1 MANPTWFDYEFYMG
15 AKLVQMQKADP
26 AGDWN
31 MSKLVD
37 AFAQNGFVDEDGAYD
52 HFTQFGAAEEVAPNA
67 DFNASEYYAAK
78 AAQFYGVEPSAVTE
92 LQIANVKAIINQA
105 GMNAW
110 THYQQFGSNEGVNPS
125 NAFDADA
132 YLAAKATAMGD
143 GWTAE
148 KVAEAIKGNG
158 MTVLEHYLTYAGKG
172 EGEVAEGVTFPVPD
186 DQKVPASN
194 PGETFNLTAGR
205 DVFTGTDGN
214 DIFNANLLMN
224 PSSGTVN
231 TASFNVTDELDGGKG
246 NDTLNVE
253 LTGSFTDA
261 NLGSVKNIEN
271 VNFTIDNTATADLST
286 WTGLEHLNVNQLG
299 TAAVQGWTVS
309 GAKTVSVKGGSTVT
323 VTDSAATGDDTLVTV
338 SAEGATGLVTVSSDA
353 LTTLNLTGVGSGAT
367 VTAAAGERALTV
379 NMNNVTGTVA
389 DATATTLNVNAT
401 GAASTGVTLTAD
413 AATAVNINADE
424 ALTLTAVNAA
434 AATGLT
440 IKGDSLV
447 TISALT
453 ANELTTISAAESTG
467 GVIITPML
475 GTNVAFT
482 GSSAADAITLGGST
496 KATDM
501 GAGNDKVTLSAAI
514 AAAGSLKMGEG
525 DDTVTV
531 DVLQT
536 TTKAGAI
543 DGGAGDNDKLIFT
556 DTTYVADLAHGAVF
570 TGFEVLEVSASAADK
585 VFDTSLIA
593 GIKSY
598 GVGASS
604 ANVTLSNILN
614 NATTTVTGNVA
625 DQKSLTVALAV
636 DTQNDTHT
644 VVFDNG
650 SSTATAG
657 VELGGSGGGGLTV
670 NLIEHLNFVSDG
682 NANSP
687 NKIASLNAD
696 ADLKD
701 ITITGDQ
708 DFTIAKLANAVTTE
722 LTINGSAATGKLTI
736 DASIAGSTA
745 AININGGSAA
755 DTITGGVHG
764 GVINGGAGA
773 DTINLAVAGAKDI
786 LLYTQANDSTQSN
799 MDSVTNFTHGEDKI
813 NIAALSLAK
822 QAVVSAS
829 SVDLTSAT
837 LFATAGVVFD
847 TNTHIAYIDANNDG
861 VFTADGDMAISLT
874 GASIDANDF
883 IFA

>member
-194 PGETFNLTAGR
+194 PGETFTLTAGR

-224 PSSGTVN
+224 PSSGTVD

-253 LTGSFTDA
+253 LAGSFTDA

-271 VNFTIDNTATADLST
+271 VNFTIDNAATADLST

-299 TAAVQGWTVS
+299 TAAVQDWTVS

-338 SAEGATGLVTVSSDA
+338 SAEGATGLVTVASDA
-353 LTTLNLTGVGSGAT
+353 LTTLNLTGVGSGAA

-379 NMNNVTGTVA
+379 NMNNVKGTVT
-389 DATATTLNVNAT
+389 DTTATTLNVNAT

-467 GVIITPML
+467 GVIITPTL

-482 GSSAADAITLGGST
+482 GSSAADAITLGDST

-556 DTTYVADLAHGAVF
+556 DSTYVADLAHGAVF
-570 TGFEVLEVSASAADK
+570 TGFEVLEVSASNDK

-625 DQKSLTVALAV
+625 DEKSLTVALAV

-650 SSTATAG
+650 SSTAAAG
-657 VELGGSGGGGLTV
+657 VELGGSSSGGLTV

-696 ADLKD
+696 AYLKD

-722 LTINGSAATGKLTI
+722 LTINGSAATGVLTI
-736 DASIAGSTA
+736 DASIANSTA
-745 AININGGSAA
+745 AININGGSA
-755 DTITGGVHG
+755 DDVIKGGVHG
-764 GVINGGAGA
+764 GVINGGGGA
-773 DTINLAVAGAKDI
+773 DTITLAGAGAKDI

-799 MDSVTNFTHGEDKI
+799 MDIVTNFTHGEDKI

-837 LFATAGVVFD
+837 LFETAGVVFD

-861 VFTADGDMAISLT
+861 VFTADGDMAITLT

>member
-194 PGETFNLTAGR
+194 PGETFTLTAGR

-614 NATTTVTGNVA
+614 NATTTVTGNVV

>member
-194 PGETFNLTAGR
+194 PGETFTLTAGR